1 MARNTPRPPA
11 PRIPAS
17 AWWNAVTSQLVP
29 IADAIK
35 LAKRAEHRDLGHECG
50 HEFTITSTVRGHSWV
65 VGGSPETHCDALQD
79 GDVRFTLKVRASSL
93 RDALLVAAITPLH
106 EWSGW
111 DDDEPDAA
119 GTEGAATDA

>member
-1 MARNTPRPPA
+1 M
-11 PRIPAS
+11 
-17 AWWNAVTSQLVP
+17 
-29 IADAIK
+29 
-35 LAKRAEHRDLGHECG
+35 
-50 HEFTITSTVRGHSWV
+50 
-65 VGGSPETHCDALQD
+65 
-79 GDVRFTLKVRASSL
+79 RFTLKVRASSL

>member
-29 IADAIK
+29 IANAIK

-65 VGGSPETHCDALQD
+65 VGG
-79 GDVRFTLKVRASSL
+79 L
-93 RDALLVAAITPLH
+93 RH
-106 EWSGW
+106 WSGNPDVKQW
-111 DDDEPDAA
+111 AWRARAALEELREAMHDVVADDIARAEQPRRLM
-119 GTEGAATDA
+119 